1 MIKEIILLSTIYGF
15 SSLYNQYIYPIFMIW
30 IDYYHY
36 NNIIISLLILLQI
49 NYFRLFNDLKKNDI
63 EDKYM
68 KIILNQIAYINQKEK
83 EIEIKKN
90 KYRNHRNHRSYSD
103 IYN

>member
-1 MIKEIILLSTIYGF
+1 
-15 SSLYNQYIYPIFMIW
+15 MIW

-49 NYFRLFNDLKKNDI
+49 NNFRLFNDLKKNDI

-90 KYRNHRNHRSYSD
+90 KYRNNRSYND